1 MTIGVI
7 VRSPIGPTWQSNIN
21 GLLRSARNDMAR
33 NSVRDD
39 GVPNSARDDTN
50 LFMKKNLTQGS
61 ILKNI
66 VLFSLPY
73 LLSYFLQTLYGMAD
87 LFLAGQFNGAAVIS
101 AVSIGSQVMHMLTVI
116 IVGLAMGGTVLIGQA
131 VGAKDGKR
139 AAKVTGN
146 TVTMFLLFSAVITVV
161 LLIACRGIVT
171 LVSTPPESVEQTIAY
186 LRVCFFGIPFIVAYN
201 VIASIYRGMGDS
213 KSPMIF
219 VIIACTL
226 NILLDW
232 LFMGVMGLQAE
243 GAAVATVI
251 AQAVS
256 VIISL
261 AAIART
267 RSMKLSKQDFKI
279 EHSVMSSILKIG
291 VPVACQDGFIQIS
304 FIVITIIANKRGVNV
319 AAAVG
324 IVEKIICFLF
334 LIPSSMLSSI
344 SAIAAQNIGAGYKDR
359 ARHTFYAGTAIAVG
373 IGAIFAIAF
382 QFIPVLSLFTRDEL
396 VVKLGTQYLKS
407 YVTDCV
413 LAAIHFCFSG
423 YFTAMGKSF
432 ISFIHN
438 SLSIILIRIPGAYLA
453 SKFWPE
459 TLYPMGCAAPLG
471 SLLSAIICIGVFLYL
486 RRKEV

>member
-1 MTIGVI
+1 M
-7 VRSPIGPTWQSNIN
+7 Q
-21 GLLRSARNDMAR
+21 
-33 NSVRDD
+33 
-39 GVPNSARDDTN
+39 
-50 LFMKKNLTQGS
+50 KNLTEGS

-131 VGAKDGKR
+131 VGAKDEKR
-139 AAKVTGN
+139 TAKVTGN
-146 TVTMFLLFSAVITVV
+146 TITLFLFFSVIVTIILLVS
-161 LLIACRGIVT
+161 CRGIVN
-171 LVSTPPESVEQTIAY
+171 LVSTPPESVEQTVVY
-186 LRVCFFGIPFIVAYN
+186 LRVCFTGIPFIVAYN
-201 VIASIYRGMGDS
+201 IIASIYRGMGDS

-226 NILLDW
+226 NIILDYI
-232 LFMGVMGLQAE
+232 FMGLLGMKAE
-243 GAAVATVI
+243 GAAIATVI

-261 AAIART
+261 IAIVRT
-267 RSMKLSKQDFKI
+267 RSLKLSKSDLKI
-279 EHSVMSSILKIG
+279 DHKVMGDILKIG

-304 FIVITIIANKRGVNV
+304 FIVITIIANRRGVNV

-344 SAIAAQNIGAGYKDR
+344 SAIAAQNIGAGYQDR
-359 ARHTFYAGTAIAVG
+359 ARHTLYAGTAIAVG
-373 IGAIFAIAF
+373 IGTIFAIAF
-382 QFIPVLSLFTRDEL
+382 QFISHPVISLFTRDEI
-396 VVKLGTQYLKS
+396 VVTLGTQYLKS

-423 YFTAMGKSF
+423 YFTAMGKSI

-438 SLSIILIRIPGAYLA
+438 SISIVLIRIPGAYLA

-459 TLYPMGCAAPLG
+459 TLFPMGCAAPLG
-471 SLLSAIICIGVFLYL
+471 SLLSALICVGAYLWLRKKNDIILQNHYN
-486 RRKEV
+486 

>member
-1 MTIGVI
+1 M
-7 VRSPIGPTWQSNIN
+7 Q
-21 GLLRSARNDMAR
+21 
-33 NSVRDD
+33 
-39 GVPNSARDDTN
+39 
-50 LFMKKNLTQGS
+50 KNLTQGS
-61 ILKNI
+61 ILRNI

-101 AVSIGSQVMHMLTVI
+101 AVSIGSQVMHMFTVI

-131 VGAKDGKR
+131 VGAGDTKR
-139 AAKVTGN
+139 TSKVTGN
-146 TVTMFLLFSAVITVV
+146 TITLFLIFSALVTII
-161 LLIACRGIVT
+161 LLATCRGIVS
-171 LVSTPPESVEQTIAY
+171 LVSTPPESVDQTVAY
-186 LRVCFFGIPFIVAYN
+186 LRVCFAGIPFIVAYN
-201 VIASIYRGMGDS
+201 VIASIFRGMGDS

-226 NILLDW
+226 NIFLDYI
-232 LFMGVMGLQAE
+232 FMGVFGMQAE
-243 GAAVATVI
+243 GAAIATVI

-261 AAIART
+261 IAIVRT
-267 RSMKLSKQDFKI
+267 KAMHLTKEDFKPQ
-279 EHSVMSSILKIG
+279 SQVLGPILKIG

-304 FIVITIIANKRGVNV
+304 FIVITIIANRRGVNV

-344 SAIAAQNIGAGYKDR
+344 SAIAAQNIGAGYQDR
-359 ARHTFYAGTAIAVG
+359 ARHTLYAGTAIAVG
-373 IGAIFAIAF
+373 IGAIFAVAF
-382 QFIPVLSLFTRDEL
+382 QFISYPVISLFTRDEI
-396 VVKLGTQYLKS
+396 VVTLGTQYLRS

-423 YFTAMGKSF
+423 YFCAMGKSI

-438 SLSIILIRIPGAYLA
+438 SISIILIRIPGAYLA
-453 SKFWPE
+453 SKFWPD
-459 TLYPMGCAAPLG
+459 TLFPMGCAAPLG
-471 SLLSAIICIGVFLYL
+471 SLLSALICGGAYLYL
-486 RRKEV
+486 RKTYRY

>member
-1 MTIGVI
+1 MT
-7 VRSPIGPTWQSNIN
+7 
-21 GLLRSARNDMAR
+21 
-33 NSVRDD
+33 
-39 GVPNSARDDTN
+39 
-50 LFMKKNLTQGS
+50 KNLTEGS

-131 VGAKDGKR
+131 VGAKDEKR
-139 AAKVTGN
+139 TAKTTGN
-146 TVTMFLLFSAVITVV
+146 TIILFLIFSAIVTII
-161 LLIACRGIVT
+161 LLTACRGIVN
-171 LVSTPPESVEQTIAY
+171 LVSTPPESVEQTVAY
-186 LRVCFFGIPFIVAYN
+186 LRVCFAGIPFIVAYN
-201 VIASIYRGMGDS
+201 IIASIYRGMGDS

-219 VIIACTL
+219 VIIACTI
-226 NILLDW
+226 NIILDYI
-232 LFMGVMGLQAE
+232 FMGLLGMQAE
-243 GAAVATVI
+243 GAAIATVI

-261 AAIART
+261 IAIVRT
-267 RSMKLSKQDFKI
+267 RSLKLTKSDLKI
-279 EHSVMSSILKIG
+279 DHKVMGDILKIG

-304 FIVITIIANKRGVNV
+304 FIVITIIANRRGVNV

-344 SAIAAQNIGAGYKDR
+344 SAIAAQNIGAGYQDR
-359 ARHTFYAGTAIAVG
+359 ARHTLYAGTAIAVG

-382 QFIPVLSLFTRDEL
+382 QFISNPVISLFTRDEI
-396 VVKLGTQYLKS
+396 VVILGTQYLKS
-407 YVTDCV
+407 YVIDCV

-423 YFTAMGKSF
+423 YFTAMGKSI

-438 SLSIILIRIPGAYLA
+438 SVSIVFIRIPGAYLA

-459 TLYPMGCAAPLG
+459 TLFPMGCAAPLG
-471 SLLSAIICIGVFLYL
+471 SLLSALICAGAYMYL
-486 RRKEV
+486 RNKGR

>member
-1 MTIGVI
+1 M
-7 VRSPIGPTWQSNIN
+7 Q
-21 GLLRSARNDMAR
+21 
-33 NSVRDD
+33 
-39 GVPNSARDDTN
+39 
-50 LFMKKNLTQGS
+50 KNLTEGS

-66 VLFSLPY
+66 VVFSLPY

-101 AVSIGSQVMHMLTVI
+101 AVSIGSQVMHMFTVI

-131 VGAKDGKR
+131 VGAQDNKR
-139 AAKVTGN
+139 TSKIIGN
-146 TVTMFLLFSAVITVV
+146 TVTFFLIFSALITIILLFCS
-161 LLIACRGIVT
+161 RGIVN
-171 LVSTPPESVEQTIAY
+171 LIQTPPESVEQTILY
-186 LRVCFFGIPFIVAYN
+186 LRICFIGIPFIVAYN
-201 VIASIYRGMGDS
+201 VIASIFRGMGDS

-226 NILLDW
+226 NIILDYI
-232 LFMGVMGLQAE
+232 FMGPMGMQAE
-243 GAAVATVI
+243 GAAIATVI

-261 AAIART
+261 IAIIRT
-267 RSMKLSKQDFKI
+267 NAMRLTKNDFKPQADTLGA
-279 EHSVMSSILKIG
+279 ILKIG

-304 FIVITIIANKRGVNV
+304 FIVITIIANRRGVNV

-344 SAIAAQNIGAGYKDR
+344 SAIAAQNIGAGYQDR
-359 ARHTFYAGTAIAVG
+359 ARKTFWAGTAIAVG

-382 QFIPVLSLFTRDEL
+382 QFFSQPVIRLFTRDEI
-396 VVKLGTQYLKS
+396 VVTFGTQYLRS

-413 LAAIHFCFSG
+413 LASIHFCFSG
-423 YFTAMGKSF
+423 YFTAMGKSI

-438 SLSIILIRIPGAYLA
+438 ALSIILIRIPGAWLA
-453 SKFWPE
+453 SKLWPE
-459 TLYPMGCAAPLG
+459 TLFPMGLAAPMG
-471 SLLSAIICIGVFLYL
+471 SLFSVLICTGVYVWMM
-486 RRKEV
+486 KKASKHCKPKI

>member
-1 MTIGVI
+1 M
-7 VRSPIGPTWQSNIN
+7 Q
-21 GLLRSARNDMAR
+21 
-33 NSVRDD
+33 
-39 GVPNSARDDTN
+39 
-50 LFMKKNLTQGS
+50 KNLTEGS

-116 IVGLAMGGTVLIGQA
+116 IVGLSMGGTVLIGQA
-131 VGAKDGKR
+131 VGARDTKR
-139 AAKVTGN
+139 TSKVTGN
-146 TVTMFLLFSAVITVV
+146 TITLFLIFSLFATI
-161 LLIACRGIVT
+161 LLLATCRGIVR
-171 LVSTPPESVEQTIAY
+171 LVSTPPESIEQTVAY
-186 LRVCFFGIPFIVAYN
+186 LKICFFGIPFIVAYN
-201 VIASIYRGMGDS
+201 IIASIYRGMGDS

-226 NILLDW
+226 NIILDYI
-232 LFMGVMGLQAE
+232 FMGLMGMQAE
-243 GAAVATVI
+243 GAAIATVI

-261 AAIART
+261 IAII
-267 RSMKLSKQDFKI
+267 RSRSLRLTKSDLKI
-279 EHSVMSSILKIG
+279 DHTVMGDILKIG

-304 FIVITIIANKRGVNV
+304 FIVITIIANRRGVNV

-344 SAIAAQNIGAGYKDR
+344 SAISAQNIGAGYYDR
-359 ARHTFYAGTAIAVG
+359 ARHTLYAGTAIAVG
-373 IGAIFAIAF
+373 IGAVFAIAF
-382 QFIPVLSLFTRDEL
+382 QFISQPVISLFTRDEI
-396 VVKLGTQYLKS
+396 VVTLGTQYLKS

-423 YFTAMGKSF
+423 YFTAMGKSI

-438 SLSIILIRIPGAYLA
+438 SISIVFIRIPGAYLA
-453 SKFWPE
+453 SKIWPE
-459 TLYPMGCAAPLG
+459 TLYPMGLAAPMG
-471 SLLSAIICIGVFLYL
+471 SSLSAIICVFAFIYL
-486 RRKEV
+486 RKKVRGVAGCPR

>member
-1 MTIGVI
+1 M
-7 VRSPIGPTWQSNIN
+7 Q
-21 GLLRSARNDMAR
+21 
-33 NSVRDD
+33 
-39 GVPNSARDDTN
+39 
-50 LFMKKNLTQGS
+50 KNLTEGS

-66 VLFSLPY
+66 VVFSLPY

-131 VGAKDGKR
+131 VGAKDASR
-139 AAKVTGN
+139 TSKVTGN
-146 TVTMFLLFSAVITVV
+146 TVTFFLIFSIIATVI
-161 LLIACRGIVT
+161 LLTACRGIVN
-171 LVSTPPESVEQTIAY
+171 LVSTPPESLEQTVSY
-186 LRVCFFGIPFIVAYN
+186 LKICFFGIPFIVAYN

-213 KSPMIF
+213 KGPMIF

-226 NILLDW
+226 NIILDYI
-232 LFMGVMGLQAE
+232 FMGLMGMQAE
-243 GAAVATVI
+243 GAAIATVI

-261 AAIART
+261 IAIVKT
-267 RSMKLSKQDFKI
+267 RSLKLKKNDFKI
-279 EHSVMSSILKIG
+279 NHAVMGAILKIG
-291 VPVACQDGFIQIS
+291 LPVACQDGFIQIS
-304 FIVITIIANKRGVNV
+304 FIVITIIANRRGVNV

-344 SAIAAQNIGAGYKDR
+344 STIAAQNIGAGFYDR
-359 ARHTFYAGTAIAVG
+359 ARKTFWAGTAIAVG

-382 QFIPVLSLFTRDEL
+382 QFISQPVIRLFTRDEI
-396 VVKLGTQYLKS
+396 VVTFGTQYLRS

-413 LAAIHFCFSG
+413 LASIHFCFSG
-423 YFTAMGKSF
+423 YFCAMGKSI

-438 SLSIILIRIPGAYLA
+438 SFSIILIRIPGAYLA
-453 SKFWPE
+453 SKLWTE
-459 TLYPMGCAAPLG
+459 TLFPMGLAAPMG
-471 SLLSAIICIGVFLYL
+471 SLFSVLICTGVYVWM
-486 RRKEV
+486 RKKASKHCKPNA

>member
-1 MTIGVI
+1 MT
-7 VRSPIGPTWQSNIN
+7 
-21 GLLRSARNDMAR
+21 
-33 NSVRDD
+33 
-39 GVPNSARDDTN
+39 
-50 LFMKKNLTQGS
+50 KNLTEGS

-139 AAKVTGN
+139 TSKVTGN
-146 TVTMFLLFSAVITVV
+146 TITLFLIFSAIVTII
-161 LLIACRGIVT
+161 LLAACRGIVS
-171 LVSTPPESVEQTIAY
+171 LVSTPPESVDQTVAY

-226 NILLDW
+226 NIILDYI
-232 LFMGVMGLQAE
+232 FMGVFGMQAE
-243 GAAVATVI
+243 GAAIATVI

-261 AAIART
+261 IAIVRT
-267 RSMKLSKQDFKI
+267 KSMKLTKEDFKI
-279 EHSVMSSILKIG
+279 DHAVMSAILKIG

-304 FIVITIIANKRGVNV
+304 FIVITIIANRRGVNV

-344 SAIAAQNIGAGYKDR
+344 SAIAAQNIGAGFHDR
-359 ARHTFYAGTAIAVG
+359 ARKTFWAGTAIAVG

-382 QFIPVLSLFTRDEL
+382 QFISEPVISLFTRDEI
-396 VVKLGTQYLKS
+396 VVTFGTQYLRS

-423 YFTAMGKSF
+423 YFCAMGKSI

-438 SLSIILIRIPGAYLA
+438 SISIILIRIPGAYFTSRL
-453 SKFWPE
+453 WPE
-459 TLYPMGCAAPLG
+459 TLFPMGLAAPMG
-471 SLLSAIICIGVFLYL
+471 SLLSVFICAGAYLYL
-486 RRKEV
+486 RRNDK

>member
-1 MTIGVI
+1 MT
-7 VRSPIGPTWQSNIN
+7 
-21 GLLRSARNDMAR
+21 
-33 NSVRDD
+33 
-39 GVPNSARDDTN
+39 
-50 LFMKKNLTQGS
+50 KNLTEGS

-139 AAKVTGN
+139 TSKVTGN
-146 TVTMFLLFSAVITVV
+146 TITLFLIFSVIVTIILLAT
-161 LLIACRGIVT
+161 CRGIVS
-171 LVSTPPESVEQTIAY
+171 LVSTPPESVDQTVAY

-201 VIASIYRGMGDS
+201 VIASIFRGMGDS

-226 NILLDW
+226 NIILDYI
-232 LFMGVMGLQAE
+232 FMGLFGMKAE
-243 GAAVATVI
+243 GAAIATI
-251 AQAVS
+251 ISQAVS
-256 VIISL
+256 VFISL
-261 AAIART
+261 IAIM
-267 RSMKLSKQDFKI
+267 RSGSLKLSKEDFKLQ
-279 EHSVMSSILKIG
+279 SQALVPILKIG
-291 VPVACQDGFIQIS
+291 LPVAAQDGFIQIS
-304 FIVITIIANKRGVNV
+304 FMVITVIANRRGVDV

-334 LIPSSMLSSI
+334 LIPSSMLSTI
-344 SAIAAQNIGAGYKDR
+344 SAIAAQNIGAGFQDR
-359 ARHTFYAGTAIAVG
+359 ARRTFYAGTAITVG
-373 IGAIFAIAF
+373 IGAVFAIAF
-382 QFIPVLSLFTRDEL
+382 QFISSPVLSLFTRDQL
-396 VVKLGTQYLKS
+396 VVTLGTQYLKS

-423 YFTAMGKSF
+423 YFCAMGKSI

-438 SLSIILIRIPGAYLA
+438 SLSIILIRIPGAWLA
-453 SKFWPE
+453 SQLWPE
-459 TLYPMGCAAPLG
+459 TLYPMGLAAPCG
-471 SLLSAIICIGVFLYL
+471 SLLSDVICLIVFIYVI
-486 RRKEV
+486 RRRDIR

>member
-1 MTIGVI
+1 MT
-7 VRSPIGPTWQSNIN
+7 
-21 GLLRSARNDMAR
+21 
-33 NSVRDD
+33 
-39 GVPNSARDDTN
+39 
-50 LFMKKNLTQGS
+50 KNLTEGS

-66 VLFSLPY
+66 VLFSLPF

-131 VGAKDGKR
+131 VGAKDEKR
-139 AAKVTGN
+139 TSKAIGN
-146 TVTMFLLFSAVITVV
+146 TIVLFLIFSLLATIILLF
-161 LLIACRGIVT
+161 ACRGIVS
-171 LVSTPPESVEQTIAY
+171 LVSTPPESIEQTVAY
-186 LRVCFFGIPFIVAYN
+186 LKICFFGIPFIVAYN
-201 VIASIYRGMGDS
+201 IIASIYRGMGDS

-226 NILLDW
+226 NIILDYI
-232 LFMGVMGLQAE
+232 FMGLMGMQAE
-243 GAAVATVI
+243 GAAIATVI

-261 AAIART
+261 IAII
-267 RSMKLSKQDFKI
+267 RSRSLKLTKSDLKI
-279 EHSVMSSILKIG
+279 DHTVMGDILKIG
-291 VPVACQDGFIQIS
+291 VPIACQDGFIQIS
-304 FIVITIIANKRGVNV
+304 FIVITIIANRRGVNV

-344 SAIAAQNIGAGYKDR
+344 SAISAQNIGAGYHDR
-359 ARHTFYAGTAIAVG
+359 ARHTLYAGTAIAVG

-382 QFIPVLSLFTRDEL
+382 QFISHPVISLFTRDEI
-396 VVKLGTQYLKS
+396 VVTLGTQYLKS

-423 YFTAMGKSF
+423 YFTAMGKSI

-438 SLSIILIRIPGAYLA
+438 SISIVFVRIPGAYLA

-459 TLYPMGCAAPLG
+459 TLFPMGCAAPLG
-471 SLLSAIICIGVFLYL
+471 SLLSALICVFVFIWL
-486 RRKEV
+486 RKKSITLKAA

>member
-1 MTIGVI
+1 MT
-7 VRSPIGPTWQSNIN
+7 
-21 GLLRSARNDMAR
+21 
-33 NSVRDD
+33 
-39 GVPNSARDDTN
+39 
-50 LFMKKNLTQGS
+50 KNLTEGS

-66 VLFSLPY
+66 ILFSLPY

-87 LFLAGQFNGAAVIS
+87 LFLAGQFNGADVIS

-131 VGAKDGKR
+131 VGAKDDKR
-139 AAKVTGN
+139 ASKVIGN
-146 TVTMFLLFSAVITVV
+146 TVTLFLIFSVIVTVV
-161 LLIACRGIVT
+161 LLVACRGIVA
-171 LVSTPPESVEQTIAY
+171 LVSTPPESVEQTVAY

-226 NILLDW
+226 NIILDW
-232 LFMGVMGLQAE
+232 LFMGVFGMKAK
-243 GAAVATVI
+243 GAAIATVI

-261 AAIART
+261 IAIART
-267 RSMKLSKQDFKI
+267 GSLKLAKDDFKI
-279 EHSVMSSILKIG
+279 DHATMSGILKIG
-291 VPVACQDGFIQIS
+291 VPVAAQDGFIQIS
-304 FIVITIIANKRGVNV
+304 FIVITIIANRRGVNV

-344 SAIAAQNIGAGYKDR
+344 SAIAAQNIGAGYNDR
-359 ARHTFYAGTAIAVG
+359 ARHTLYAGTAIAVG

-382 QFIPVLSLFTRDEL
+382 QFISHPVISLFTRDEI
-396 VVKLGTQYLKS
+396 VVTLGTQYLKS

-423 YFTAMGKSF
+423 YFCAMGKSI

-438 SLSIILIRIPGAYLA
+438 SISIVVIRIPGAWLA
-453 SKFWPE
+453 SKLWPE
-459 TLYPMGCAAPLG
+459 TLFPMGCAAPLG
-471 SLLSAIICIGVFLYL
+471 SLLSALICIGAYLYL
-486 RRKEV
+486 RKKDDVFPKNVV

>member
-1 MTIGVI
+1 MSV
-7 VRSPIGPTWQSNIN
+7 SNVVSIRTSCYSTTGN
-21 GLLRSARNDMAR
+21 IIMQ
-33 NSVRDD
+33 
-39 GVPNSARDDTN
+39 
-50 LFMKKNLTQGS
+50 KNLTQGS

-66 VLFSLPY
+66 IFFSLPY

-131 VGAKDGKR
+131 VGACDAKR
-139 AAKVTGN
+139 TSKVTGN
-146 TVTMFLLFSAVITVV
+146 TITLFLIFSALVTVI
-161 LLIACRGIVT
+161 LLAACRGIVN
-171 LVSTPPESVEQTIAY
+171 LVSTPPESIEQTVAY

-219 VIIACTL
+219 VIIACSL
-226 NILLDW
+226 NIILDYI
-232 LFMGVMGLQAE
+232 FMGLMGMQAE
-243 GAAVATVI
+243 GAAIATVI

-261 AAIART
+261 IAIVKN
-267 RSMKLSKQDFKI
+267 RSLKLSKNDLKI
-279 EHSVMSSILKIG
+279 DHAVMSAILKIG

-304 FIVITIIANKRGVNV
+304 FIVITIIANRRGVNV

-344 SAIAAQNIGAGYKDR
+344 SAIAAQNIGAGYYDR
-359 ARHTFYAGTAIAVG
+359 ARKTLWAGTAIAVG
-373 IGAIFAIAF
+373 IGAIFGIAF
-382 QFIPVLSLFTRDEL
+382 QFISNPVISLFTRDEI
-396 VVKLGTQYLKS
+396 VVTLGTQYLRS
-407 YVTDCV
+407 YVIDCA

-423 YFTAMGKSF
+423 YFAAMGKSI

-438 SLSIILIRIPGAYLA
+438 SISIILIRIPGAYLA

-459 TLYPMGCAAPLG
+459 TLFPMGLAAPMG
-471 SLLSAIICIGVFLYL
+471 SLLSAIICVIAFVWIT
-486 RRKEV
+486 RKSRDFHSI

>member
-1 MTIGVI
+1 MT
-7 VRSPIGPTWQSNIN
+7 
-21 GLLRSARNDMAR
+21 
-33 NSVRDD
+33 
-39 GVPNSARDDTN
+39 
-50 LFMKKNLTQGS
+50 KNLTEGS

-101 AVSIGSQVMHMLTVI
+101 AVSIGSQVMHMFTVI

-131 VGAKDGKR
+131 VGAGDTKR
-139 AAKVTGN
+139 TSKVTGN
-146 TVTMFLLFSAVITVV
+146 TITLFLIFSAIVTII
-161 LLIACRGIVT
+161 LLATCRGIVS
-171 LVSTPPESVEQTIAY
+171 LVSTPPESVDQTVAY
-186 LRVCFFGIPFIVAYN
+186 LRVCFAGIPFIVAYN
-201 VIASIYRGMGDS
+201 VIASIFRGMGDS

-226 NILLDW
+226 NIILDYI
-232 LFMGVMGLQAE
+232 FMGVFGMQAE
-243 GAAVATVI
+243 GAAIATVI

-261 AAIART
+261 IAIVRT
-267 RSMKLSKQDFKI
+267 KAMHLTKEDFKPQ
-279 EHSVMSSILKIG
+279 SQVLGPILKIG

-304 FIVITIIANKRGVNV
+304 FIVITIIANRRGVNV

-344 SAIAAQNIGAGYKDR
+344 SAIAAQNIGAGYQDR
-359 ARHTFYAGTAIAVG
+359 ARHTLYAGTAIAVG
-373 IGAIFAIAF
+373 IGAIFAVAF
-382 QFIPVLSLFTRDEL
+382 QFISHPVISLFTRDEI
-396 VVKLGTQYLKS
+396 VVTLGTQYLRS

-423 YFTAMGKSF
+423 YFCAMGKSI

-438 SLSIILIRIPGAYLA
+438 SISIILIRIPGAYLA
-453 SKFWPE
+453 SKFWPD
-459 TLYPMGCAAPLG
+459 TLFPMGCAAPLG
-471 SLLSAIICIGVFLYL
+471 SLLSALICVGAYLYL
-486 RRKEV
+486 RKTYRY

>member
-1 MTIGVI
+1 MHTPASRYSTTG
-7 VRSPIGPTWQSNIN
+7 NII
-21 GLLRSARNDMAR
+21 MQ
-33 NSVRDD
+33 
-39 GVPNSARDDTN
+39 
-50 LFMKKNLTQGS
+50 KNLTQGS

-66 VLFSLPY
+66 VFFSLPF

-131 VGAKDGKR
+131 VGARDTKR
-139 AAKVTGN
+139 TAKVTGN
-146 TVTMFLLFSAVITVV
+146 TITLFLIFSVIATI
-161 LLIACRGIVT
+161 LLLSTCRGIVS
-171 LVSTPPESVEQTIAY
+171 LVSTPTESVVQTVAY
-186 LRVCFFGIPFIVAYN
+186 LKICFFGIPFIVAYN

-219 VIIACTL
+219 VIIACSL
-226 NILLDW
+226 NIILDYI
-232 LFMGVMGLQAE
+232 FMGVFGLQAE
-243 GAAVATVI
+243 GAAIATVI

-261 AAIART
+261 IAIVKK
-267 RSMKLSKQDFKI
+267 RSLKLAKKDLKI
-279 EHSVMSSILKIG
+279 DQAVMSAILKIG

-304 FIVITIIANKRGVNV
+304 FIVITIIANRRGVNV

-344 SAIAAQNIGAGYKDR
+344 SAIAAQNIGAGYQDR
-359 ARHTFYAGTAIAVG
+359 ARKTFWAGTAIAVG
-373 IGAIFAIAF
+373 IGTIFAVAF
-382 QFIPVLSLFTRDEL
+382 QFISNPVISLFTRDEI
-396 VVKLGTQYLKS
+396 VVTFGTQYLRS

-423 YFTAMGKSF
+423 YFTAMGKSI

-438 SLSIILIRIPGAYLA
+438 SISIILIRIPGAYLA
-453 SKFWPE
+453 SKLWPE
-459 TLYPMGCAAPLG
+459 TLFPMGLAAPMG
-471 SLLSAIICIGVFLYL
+471 SLLSAFICAGAYLYL
-486 RRKEV
+486 RRNDN